1 MDVNVTK
8 ISQEIKNKS
17 RLSIEEKYYRMKKN
31 VFL

>member
-8 ISQEIKNKS
+8 ISQEMKNKS